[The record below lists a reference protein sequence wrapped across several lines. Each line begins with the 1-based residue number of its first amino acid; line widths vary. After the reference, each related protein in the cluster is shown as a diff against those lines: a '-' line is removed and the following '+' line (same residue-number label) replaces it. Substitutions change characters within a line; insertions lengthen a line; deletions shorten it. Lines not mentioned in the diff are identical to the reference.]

1 MTYLIIGI
9 TCLYYNMFICMNGI
23 RSGIVTDLE
32 LSTFASRDLTDVCKK
47 F

>member
-23 RSGIVTDLE
+23 RSKEVSSDPFVKE
-32 LSTFASRDLTDVCKK
+32 
-47 F
+47 